1 MGSYWGIWGDV
12 PNHLVRLA
20 LAFAFALPLGWNRE
34 REARSAGLRTFP
46 IVAIASCGFI
56 LLASEIF
63 GVRTPEQ
70 ARILQGLITGIGFIG
85 GGAILKGGNNVHGTA
100 TAASLWNVGVIGA
113 AVGFGYYDLGL
124 ILALCNFLVLALL
137 TPLKRGHRATGSDDR
152 SASGEPAQARADWSE
167 AKHTE

>member
-56 LLASEIF
+56 LLAGELL
-63 GVRTPEQ
+63 GERTPEQ

-85 GGAILKGGNNVHGTA
+85 GGAILKGGDNVHGTA

-137 TPLKRGHRATGSDDR
+137 TPLKFGRRTTQVGDR
-152 SASGEPAQARADWSE
+152 LAGGDPAQVQADGGE
-167 AKHTE
+167 AKHAE

>member
-124 ILALCNFLVLALL
+124 ILALSNFLVLALL

-152 SASGEPAQARADWSE
+152 SAGGEPAQARADGSE